1 LAEDEEYSKETIEG
15 TRLKAVENITKYQDQ
30 TKKWRDSQVIRKLIQ
45 DGDLVL
51 RRKPNVENVG
61 KLQPKWEGLYM
72 AKAAG
77 RPGSF
82 YLTDGKGKITTHTWN
97 IDSLRRFY
105 I

>member
-1 LAEDEEYSKETIEG
+1 M
-15 TRLKAVENITKYQDQ
+15 
-30 TKKWRDSQVIRKLIQ
+30 IRKIIQ

-51 RRKPNVENVG
+51 RRRPNAENVG
-61 KLQPKWEGLYM
+61 KLQPKWEGPYT

-82 YLTDGKGKITTHTWN
+82 FLTDNEGKTTTHTWN
-97 IDSLRRFY
+97 VDSLRRFY

>member
-1 LAEDEEYSKETIEG
+1 ME
-15 TRLKAVENITKYQDQ
+15 AVENVTTYQDQ

-51 RRKPNVENVG
+51 KRRPNAKNVG
-61 KLQPKWEGLYM
+61 KLQPKWEGPYL

-77 RPGSF
+77 RPRLF
-82 YLTDGKGKITTHTWN
+82 YLTDGEGRITTHTGN

>member
-1 LAEDEEYSKETIEG
+1 ME
-15 TRLKAVENITKYQDQ
+15 AVENITKYQDQ
-30 TKKWRDSQVIRKLIQ
+30 TKKWRDSKVIRKLIK
-45 DGDLVL
+45 DRELVL
-51 RRKPNVENVG
+51 RRKPNAENVG